1 MPLFESPDLDKLI
14 AFLAKTA
21 GDPRPLFEKVGAFL
35 RQEWKKN
42 FEIGGNPPWVPLRPN
57 TITSKDF
64 HGFPSNPLIASGGLR
79 DSVID
84 ENHPAH
90 IHRVSK
96 DKLEEGTGYTSA
108 SGAPLAVYH
117 QEGTRGPYRI
127 PKNTKSKKLLRFV
140 GASGEFVYAR
150 SVMHPGLPARP
161 FITLSN
167 EAHEQLADELVNFIL
182 SEGEGN

>member
-14 AFLAKTA
+14 SFLAKTA
-21 GDPRPLFEKVGAFL
+21 GDPRLLFEKVGTFL

-42 FEIGGNPPWVPLRPN
+42 FEIGGNPPWVPLRPS
-57 TITSKDF
+57 TIASKDF
-64 HGFPSNPLIASGGLR
+64 HGFPANPLIASGGLR

-96 DKLEEGTGYTSA
+96 DKLEEGTGYTSRD
-108 SGAPLAVYH
+108 GAPIAVYQ
-117 QEGTRGPYRI
+117 QEGTSGPYRI
-127 PKNTKSKKLLRFV
+127 PKNSSSKKKLRFI
-140 GASGEFVYAR
+140 APSGEFVYAR

-161 FITLSN
+161 FITLSD
-167 EAHEQLADELVNFIL
+167 EATDALAGELVDYIL
-182 SEGEGN
+182 KEGEGN